1 MPTDALKEF
10 ADYERALATAEAREA
25 KVRTKFDLYDAD
37 LSGDGGINIGAARN
51 QRAAE
56 GRAARE
62 AEEARYTQSAADLSR
77 MKKEAVGRDD
87 KGRW

>member
-10 ADYERALATAEAREA
+10 AEYERALATAEAREA
-25 KVRTKFDLYDAD
+25 KV
-37 LSGDGGINIGAARN
+37 
-51 QRAAE
+51 
-56 GRAARE
+56 
-62 AEEARYTQSAADLSR
+62 SR

>member
-10 ADYERALATAEAREA
+10 AEYERALATAEA
-25 KVRTKFDLYDAD
+25 
-37 LSGDGGINIGAARN
+37 
-51 QRAAE
+51 
-56 GRAARE
+56 
-62 AEEARYTQSAADLSR
+62 EARYTQSAADLSR